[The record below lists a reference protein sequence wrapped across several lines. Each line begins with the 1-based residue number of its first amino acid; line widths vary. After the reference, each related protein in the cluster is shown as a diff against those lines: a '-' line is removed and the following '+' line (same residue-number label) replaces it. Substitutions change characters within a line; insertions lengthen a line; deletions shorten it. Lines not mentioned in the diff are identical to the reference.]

1 MSENAVFVCEFGDGQ
16 TTRMTVSTPLGRL
29 DVERGVRLARCAYYG
44 RWHKQPPAIVKARFE
59 KDGVMLESYS
69 AVDLE
74 DIEERP
80 IEDFDGKALLAEMV
94 RQANE
99 DARRAYLLDEHPDD
113 AAEEPPL

>member
-29 DVERGVRLARCAYYG
+29 DVERGVRLARCAYYS
-44 RWHKQPPAIVKARFE
+44 RWHKAPPAIVAARFE
-59 KDGVMLESYS
+59 KDGALLEAYS

-80 IEDFDGKALLAEMV
+80 IEDIDVKAPYAE
-94 RQANE
+94 RQQAAE
-99 DARRAYLLDEHPDD
+99 DARRAYLLNEHADDD
-113 AAEEPPL
+113 ASEEPPL